1 MNTERPLSVVV
12 AGLGNM
18 GRSHALAYHENPG
31 FEIAALVNRS
41 DVPLPAALNGY
52 DIRKEAFV
60 DVIRAEKPDV
70 ASINT
75 YSDSHADYA
84 VMAMEAGCH
93 VFIEKPLATTVAD
106 AERVVAAA
114 RANGRKLVV
123 GYILRH
129 HPSWIRLIAEARALG
144 GPYVFRM
151 NLNQQSSGQT
161 WETHK
166 QLMRTTSPIVDCGVH
181 YIDVMC
187 QITDAKPVEVRG
199 MGLRLTNEIDPA
211 MYNYGHLQVLF
222 DDGSV
227 GWYEAGWGPM
237 ISETAFFVKD
247 VMSPNGS
254 VSIVMDPT
262 AKSDDIDT
270 HTKTSTIRLHRA
282 KTNADGTGFAE
293 PDQMLQM
300 AGEPGHQELCDL
312 EQAYVLKAIREDIDL
327 TRHMNDAV
335 QSLRICLAADE
346 SVRTGKMVD
355 L

>member
-1 MNTERPLSVVV
+1 MTPIRVLV

-18 GRSHALAYHENPG
+18 GMSHALAYHKNPG
-31 FEIAALVNRS
+31 FEIAGLVNRS
-41 DVPLPAALNGY
+41 QVELPDGLEKHAIRPSFEDAL
-52 DIRKEAFV
+52 
-60 DVIRAEKPDV
+60 AELRPELC
-70 ASINT
+70 SINT
-75 YSDSHADYA
+75 YSDSHADFA
-84 VMAMEAGCH
+84 VKAMEAGSH
-93 VFIEKPLATTVAD
+93 VFVEKPLATTVAD
-106 AERVVAAA
+106 AERVVACA

-129 HPSWIRLIAEARALG
+129 HPSWMKLIALARDLG

-151 NLNQQSSGQT
+151 NLNQQSVGRT
-161 WETHK
+161 WATHK
-166 QLMRTTSPIVDCGVH
+166 ALMQTTPPIVDCGVH
-181 YIDVMC
+181 YVDVMC
-187 QITDAKPVEVRG
+187 QITDAKPVSVRG
-199 MGLRLTNEIDPA
+199 MGLRLSDEIAPG
-211 MYNYGHLQVLF
+211 MYNYGHLQVIF

-254 VSIVMDPT
+254 VSIVMDPN

-270 HTKTSTIRLHRA
+270 HTKTSTIRLHHA
-282 KTNADGTGFAE
+282 TANAEGSGFAE

-300 AGEPGHQELCDL
+300 AGEPGHQDLCDL

-327 TRHMNDAV
+327 SRHMNDAV

-346 SVRTGKMVD
+346 SVRTGRMVA